1 MNVLTRIARVRLLSL
16 LAVMAS
22 FSAQAHLMVAQHGTL
37 NITGESVF
45 MVLSVPVSAFSKVDD
60 DSDGLLS
67 AREIQAHHSAILNQ
81 ASAALVLLVDGQAQA
96 LQSPLITP
104 TFGHGNPSDKASQ
117 IVVTGRFVLHHPRE
131 SLTFKAALFG
141 AHVDEKSLTIS
152 VRRPAQSLRS
162 QATLTPQNNW
172 LELM

>member
-1 MNVLTRIARVRLLSL
+1 MNVLSRTGRVWLLPL

-37 NITGESVF
+37 NITGDGVF
-45 MVLSVPVSAFSKVDD
+45 MVLSLPVSAFSDVDD
-60 DSDGLLS
+60 DDDGLLS
-67 AREIQAHHSAILNQ
+67 AHEIQTHHSAILNQ
-81 ASAALVLLVDGQAQA
+81 VGAALVLLVDGQAHA

-104 TFGHGNPSDKASQ
+104 TFGHGNPSNKASQ
-117 IVVTGRFVLHHPRE
+117 IVVTGRFNLHHPRQ

-141 AHVDEKSLTIS
+141 AHEDEKSLNIS
-152 VRRPAQSLRS
+152 VKRPAQSLRS
-162 QATLTPQNNW
+162 QATLTPQHNR